1 MTLLGENV
9 AKVPGRSGDLPRRDI
24 GEVAEWSNA
33 AASKVV
39 VPLVGTGG
47 SNPSLTAMI
56 AGGSNDPPRPPAA
69 PRRVP
74 SPCAK

>member
-1 MTLLGENV
+1 
-9 AKVPGRSGDLPRRDI
+9 
-24 GEVAEWSNA
+24 
-33 AASKVV
+33 
-39 VPLVGTGG
+39 
-47 SNPSLTAMI
+47 MI